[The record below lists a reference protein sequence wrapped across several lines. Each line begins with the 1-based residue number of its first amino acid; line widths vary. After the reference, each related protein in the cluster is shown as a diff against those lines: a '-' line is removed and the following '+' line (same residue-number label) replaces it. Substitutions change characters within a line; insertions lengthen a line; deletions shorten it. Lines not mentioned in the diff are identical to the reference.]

1 MPHMMDQD
9 FFDWYW
15 ELPVT
20 SHKMVNGN
28 DVGETRKRRIFP
40 KQACYKMARQQSGVH
55 GVNNQV
61 SSGE

>member
-28 DVGETRKRRIFP
+28 DVGETRKRGIFP
-40 KQACYKMARQQSGVH
+40 KQACYKIVRQ
-55 GVNNQV
+55 
-61 SSGE
+61 

>member
-1 MPHMMDQD
+1 MDQD

-28 DVGETRKRRIFP
+28 DVGETRKRGIFP

-55 GVNNQV
+55 GVNNPLL
-61 SSGE
+61 SGGSRG